1 MEEECGDEET
11 EKLVHHSGNSY
22 MYGRGTEVRV
32 CARDGKHIEK
42 RFLAKEKWTVKK
54 TPSGVKAKVK
64 KNRVRV
70 SWKKL
75 KGKNRK
81 YLKKISSI
89 QVQYAFDKSFRDAV
103 TKTVPKKKT
112 KTTVTLP
119 RKKTVY
125 YVRVRYTGSG
135 GVSKWSKVK
144 KVRVK

>member
-32 CARDGKHIEK
+32 CARDGKHIE
-42 RFLAKEKWTVKK
+42 K